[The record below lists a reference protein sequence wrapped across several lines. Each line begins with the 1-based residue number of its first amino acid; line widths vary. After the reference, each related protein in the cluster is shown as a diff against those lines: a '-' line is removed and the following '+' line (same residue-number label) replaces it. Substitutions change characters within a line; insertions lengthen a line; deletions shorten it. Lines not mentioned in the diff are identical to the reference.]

1 MCYTVLAFG
10 EKGILFL
17 SLCAS
22 PSCSACSFSVS
33 YTDLK
38 WNQTLT
44 RGEIKHW
51 PEGKSNIDQTG
62 NQTLTFCKIKL
73 WLAVKS
79 KLCWPEVKPNTNP
92 TIKSNTSRWSKV
104 QYWLSLQLVTPDS
117 LYCLPVSSKSN
128 SLYVSPVVLLRCCCY
143 FSPSKNTTNS
153 KEKVT
158 ILTDAQACDQLQ

>member
-1 MCYTVLAFG
+1 MTCVIPYSPL
-10 EKGILFL
+10 EKKESYFWV
-17 SLCAS
+17 CAHLHHVQ
-22 PSCSACSFSVS
+22 PVP
-33 YTDLK
+33 YPYH
-38 WNQTLT
+38 TLT
-44 RGEIKHW
+44 WSEIKHW
-51 PEGKSNIDQTG
+51 PEGKSNTDQTG
-62 NQTLTFCKIKL
+62 YQTLTYCKIKL

-117 LYCLPVSSKSN
+117 LYCLPISSKSN

-143 FSPSKNTTNS
+143 FSPSENTTNS

-158 ILTDAQACDQLQ
+158 RLTDAQACNQLQ